1 VVMRLYIDMHSRLSY
16 RGKFEFGEWCKSMV
30 PMKERARGLGIGVA
44 STSSDDGLKIRLRQP
59 RKPELFD
66 LRLHNKTNSRGHG
79 CVDGTALYNRTNIS
93 SCL

>member
-1 VVMRLYIDMHSRLSY
+1 MRDKERGRWRKEARILIMRLYIDMHSRLSY

-59 RKPELFD
+59 RKPELLD
-66 LRLHNKTNSRGHG
+66 LSR
-79 CVDGTALYNRTNIS
+79 IP
-93 SCL
+93 